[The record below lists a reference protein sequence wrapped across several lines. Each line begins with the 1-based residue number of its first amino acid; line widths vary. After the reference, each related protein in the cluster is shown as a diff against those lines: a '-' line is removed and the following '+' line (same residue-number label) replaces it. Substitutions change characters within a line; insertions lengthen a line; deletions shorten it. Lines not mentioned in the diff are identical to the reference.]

1 MRAALWVFLGGGLG
15 SVIRYVLNLA
25 LARWSV
31 AFPWSILVANVVGS
45 FLIGLLAGLQKDR
58 ASVQWLFLATG
69 MLGGFT
75 TFSTFSLDTLQL
87 LQTDRWPLALA
98 YTLGSVL
105 LGVAAAF
112 IGFSLAST
120 LSHA

>member
-98 YTLGSVL
+98 YSLGSVL

-112 IGFSLAST
+112 IGFRLAST